1 MSNFVDLLDAVI
13 RVRQGENRAAAL
25 ELINRV
31 NGRVV
36 KQAEI
41 ASISYTIFRR
51 AFQHTIQN
59 MMTPPVDTPVEGHI
73 DREIPVESIIDDP
86 QPDPLDNVPYNF
98 IYVIPCLDEMEN
110 DITPFTVA
118 GATYDMVIR
127 FIPVAGIPYAMQRT
141 IRIECV

>member
-25 ELINRV
+25 ELINRI
-31 NGRVV
+31 NGQVV

-51 AFQHTIQN
+51 GIRHTIN
-59 MMTPPVDTPVEGHI
+59 MSLPEDTPVEGHI
-73 DREIPVESIIDDP
+73 DREIPVASIIDDP
-86 QPDPLDNVPYNF
+86 QPDPLDNVSYNF
-98 IYVIPCLDEMEN
+98 IYIIPCLDESEN
-110 DITPFTVA
+110 DITPFTES